1 MKSKVKFISC
11 CTNAKRS
18 SVVLLKISL
27 EIGHIEQF
35 LNRIITKRTP
45 LIYNKLVSRLIVIS
59 LVFHPINSVFIS
71 AGVVVADL
79 IVS

>member
-1 MKSKVKFISC
+1 MQGLK
-11 CTNAKRS
+11 
-18 SVVLLKISL
+18 LL
-27 EIGHIEQF
+27 H
-35 LNRIITKRTP
+35 RIITELTP
-45 LIYNKLVSRLIVIS
+45 PIYNKLVSRIIVIS